1 MAPTR
6 FVCIHGH
13 FYQPPRE
20 NPWLESVETQDSA
33 APFHDW
39 NERITSECY
48 APNGASRMLNQQ
60 KKITRIVNN
69 YARISHNFGPTLLS
83 WLEENAP
90 RVYRGILEADRI
102 GAQRFGGHG
111 PAMAQVY
118 NHMILPLANRRD
130 KVTQIVWGIADFV
143 YRFKRAPEGMWLA
156 ETAVDRETLD
166 ILAEHG
172 IQFVVLA
179 PSQCKHLRPIAAA
192 DASPQ
197 NWQAVNP
204 GTLDTRMAYRVPL
217 DEGRSIAA
225 FFYDGNISQAVA
237 FEGLLSSG
245 DKFAAR
251 LMGGFL
257 PNRSGPQLV
266 HIATDGESY
275 GHHHR
280 HGDMAL
286 AYALELLEEQGVSL
300 TVYGQYLEIAP
311 PKYEAEVHDNSAWSC
326 FHGVER
332 WRSNCGCSSQIPG
345 WNQNWRTPL
354 RQALDYVCDQVAPLC
369 EQRAAELLLPVKN
382 DLGVSAVNPLW
393 PARDA
398 YIAVILG
405 RVTDRSTAAVN
416 RVLNQ
421 FCDQYLS
428 HHFGP
433 ESPQQAQST
442 LLQLMEL
449 QRHAMLMYTSCG
461 WFFDDISGIETVQ
474 ILAYAGRVL
483 QLASSLFGESA
494 AHIEGE
500 FLRILG
506 DAKSNVPAQGDG
518 ASLYR
523 TRIRKQMVDLEKVCA
538 HYAIRSLFDETHA
551 AHEPSSVF
559 SYEVTRQVHEFHAS
573 GRARLLT
580 GRAHVCSLL
589 TRRQQTLDYAVLHF
603 GDQNLSAAVR
613 PASGRNGDAT
623 QASLQFAADARKAFL
638 LGDLPEVVRLMD
650 RALGASTYSL
660 QSLFE
665 DEQRRILDLLLA
677 RTLHDVETGL
687 RGLHGQHTSLLRF
700 LEQARL
706 PQPAALRFVSEFV
719 TTQDLYQAMEREPIQ
734 RDEVRTLLATVAA
747 EKLSVDKDKLVFLA
761 SRRAKQ
767 SLLQVQITFRMARAA
782 TKARLLSRE
791 HGEEASIALERAIAV
806 VETLRL
812 LPVEL
817 NLWQAQNLW
826 HQVWQEYRT
835 KATRTGSRLT
845 AEQQAAAK
853 AIEDAWGL
861 RLRYLGTLM
870 DLAVDELFVEEHST
884 V

>member
-1 MAPTR
+1 MR
-6 FVCIHGH
+6 YVCIHGH

-90 RVYRGILEADRI
+90 RVYRGILDADRI

-118 NHMILPLANRRD
+118 NHIILPLASRRD
-130 KVTQIVWGIADFV
+130 KITQIAWGIADFV
-143 YRFKRAPEGMWLA
+143 HRFKRMPEGMWLA
-156 ETAVDRETLD
+156 ETAVDRETLE

-172 IQFVVLA
+172 IKFVVLA
-179 PSQCKHLRPIAAA
+179 PSQCKQLRPISATPAEWKPVTVA
-192 DASPQ
+192 
-197 NWQAVNP
+197 
-204 GTLDTRMAYRVPL
+204 TLDTRVAYRVPL
-217 DEGRSIAA
+217 PDGRSIAA

-245 DKFAAR
+245 DKFASR
-251 LMGGFL
+251 LLGGFL
-257 PNRSGPQLV
+257 PHQGTQLV

-280 HGDMAL
+280 HGEMAL
-286 AYALELLEEQGVSL
+286 SYALELLEEQGVKL
-300 TVYGQYLEIAP
+300 TVYGQFLDIAP
-311 PKYEAEVHDNSAWSC
+311 PLHEAEVHDYSSWSC
-326 FHGVER
+326 SHGIER
-332 WRSNCGCSSQIPG
+332 WRSNCGCSSNIAG
-345 WNQNWRTPL
+345 WNQQWRTPL
-354 RQALDYVCDQVAPLC
+354 RNALDWLRDQTATLC
-369 EQRAAELLLPVKN
+369 EARAAELLLPVP
-382 DLGVSAVNPLW
+382 GGENPLW
-393 PARDA
+393 PARNA
-398 YIAVILG
+398 YISVILNRAG
-405 RVTDRSTAAVN
+405 DRTPASVN
-416 RVLNQ
+416 AFL
-421 FCDQYLS
+421 DQYLA

-433 ESPQQAQST
+433 ESPQLAQST

-449 QRHAMLMYTSCG
+449 QRHALLMFTSCG

-483 QLASSLFGESA
+483 QLASSVFGESA
-494 AHIEGE
+494 SHLEEG
-500 FLRILG
+500 FLAIL
-506 DAKSNVPAQGDG
+506 AAARSNLPGQGDG
-518 ASLYR
+518 ATLYR
-523 TRIRKQMVDLEKVCA
+523 NRIGKQVVDLAKVCA

-551 AHEPSSVF
+551 SHEPARVF
-559 SYEVTRQVHEFHAS
+559 AYEVTRQVHELHAS
-573 GRARLLT
+573 GRSRLLI

-589 TRRQQTLDYAVLHF
+589 TRRQRTLDYAVLHF

-613 PASGRNGDAT
+613 PASGLAGDT
-623 QASLQFAADARKAFL
+623 TEASLQFAREARKAFL
-638 LGDLPEVVRLMD
+638 LGNLPEVVRLMD
-650 RALGASTYSL
+650 RSLGASSYSL

-665 DEQRRILDLLLA
+665 DEQRRILGLLLA
-677 RTLHDVETGL
+677 RTLQDVETGL
-687 RGLHGQHTSLLRF
+687 RGLHAQHTSLLHF
-700 LEQARL
+700 LEQAHL

-719 TTQDLYQAMEREPIQ
+719 TTQDLYQAIERVPVQ
-734 RDEVRTLLATVAA
+734 RDEVRALLQTVAA
-747 EKLSVDKDKLVFLA
+747 EKLSVDKEKLVYLG
-761 SRRAKQ
+761 SSRAK
-767 SLLQVQITFRMARAA
+767 LAMLQVQSTFRMARAA
-782 TKARLLSRE
+782 TRARLLSRE
-791 HGEEASIALERAIAV
+791 HFDESSIALERAITV

-812 LPVEL
+812 LPIEL

-826 HQVWQEYRT
+826 HQVWQD
-835 KATRTGSRLT
+835 LT
-845 AEQQAAAK
+845 SAPAAASARPGSK
-853 AIEDAWGL
+853 LTSAQQVSAHAVEDAWAT

-870 DLAVDELFVEEHST
+870 DLAVDELYVEEHST